1 MVLFMV
7 KPSLIIVTSM
17 TQLGRDGKLVL
28 EPFTHLQKRDGH
40 SLTVEQLLS
49 GHVTIMLP
57 LITPILVSLVTLEP
71 QSREFAS
78 LLGQQNNKQFKNL
91 NKKEWGN
98 PLFFYTINIMEVNY
112 GKTKTL

>member
-1 MVLFMV
+1 
-7 KPSLIIVTSM
+7 
-17 TQLGRDGKLVL
+17 
-28 EPFTHLQKRDGH
+28 
-40 SLTVEQLLS
+40 VEQLLS